1 MLGRNASSVGTVPA
15 RLYTIVSCAVSLDG
29 YLDDATPD
37 RLILS
42 GPEDLDEVDALRAT
56 ADAILVGAGTIRRD
70 NPRLLVRDPARV
82 AAREAAGRAPHP
94 FRVTLTSSGDL
105 NPDANFFIGPG
116 TPLVYCPAGAAA
128 KATENLGSKAKVIE
142 VGPEL
147 TLAAVLAD
155 LYQERGVMTLLVE
168 GGARI
173 LRDLLAAD
181 LVDELRLAIAPFFV
195 ADPSAPRF
203 ALPARYPHT
212 AANPMTLVSV
222 RRVGE
227 VAVHHYRLTDRP
239 RPDKARPDEG
249 PESR

>member
-1 MLGRNASSVGTVPA
+1 MES
-15 RLYTIVSCAVSLDG
+15 
-29 YLDDATPD
+29 
-37 RLILS
+37 
-42 GPEDLDEVDALRAT
+42 
-56 ADAILVGAGTIRRD
+56 
-70 NPRLLVRDPARV
+70 
-82 AAREAAGRAPHP
+82 
-94 FRVTLTSSGDL
+94 
-105 NPDANFFIGPG
+105 
-116 TPLVYCPAGAAA
+116 
-128 KATENLGSKAKVIE
+128 LGSKAKVVE

-195 ADPSAPRF
+195 ADPAAPRF

-227 VAVHHYRLTDRP
+227 VAVHRYRLANRP
-239 RPDKARPDEG
+239 VPAESRPDQV
-249 PESR
+249 SF